1 MGDNGKNVCHSPT
14 LRANQGKGLTYVLSG
29 NSVEDRPMPN
39 DFRTNLAKR
48 RPPSSHVPRNPRRLR
63 VSLNSV
69 TLHPLPPVTPI
80 RIGRGENR
88 LSTKVAV
95 SAILPP
101 ATTHAPGSRS
111 ELRVKRR
118 AFPGLAGG
126 GLPLGLAYRLHPPS
140 EGSRARRSEIAEKR
154 RNRGCIATMYY
165 TL

>member
-1 MGDNGKNVCHSPT
+1 M
-14 LRANQGKGLTYVLSG
+14 LSG

-69 TLHPLPPVTPI
+69 DAPPPVAPI
-80 RIGRGENR
+80 RIGKGENR

-118 AFPGLAGG
+118 AFPAGED
-126 GLPLGLAYRLHPPS
+126 LPLGLAY
-140 EGSRARRSEIAEKR
+140 
-154 RNRGCIATMYY
+154 M
-165 TL
+165 